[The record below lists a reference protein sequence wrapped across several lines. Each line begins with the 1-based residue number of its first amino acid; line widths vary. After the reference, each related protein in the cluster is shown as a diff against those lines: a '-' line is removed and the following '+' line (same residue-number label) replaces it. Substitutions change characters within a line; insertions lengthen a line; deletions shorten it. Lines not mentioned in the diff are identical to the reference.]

1 MPGELQVPDSETLWN
16 TKGRGYNPGLFH
28 FEHHLAHGAFVVGGR
43 DYSPQGIVAKTME
56 RQYPGLRK
64 ALDGILDRMRD
75 SCKDTGDCIRY
86 ALELEQA
93 ILQWYSEQ
101 TDVQQRRKK
110 DESITKNSLDTA
122 KVSLDALAS
131 MLNASSLALI
141 HI

>member
-1 MPGELQVPDSETLWN
+1 
-16 TKGRGYNPGLFH
+16 
-28 FEHHLAHGAFVVGGR
+28 
-43 DYSPQGIVAKTME
+43 
-56 RQYPGLRK
+56 
-64 ALDGILDRMRD
+64 MRD

-131 MLNASSLALI
+131 MLNASSSDELPKGVGESLAERIELDSPKDRQKQLRCSSLDLI
-141 HI
+141 

>member
-1 MPGELQVPDSETLWN
+1 
-16 TKGRGYNPGLFH
+16 
-28 FEHHLAHGAFVVGGR
+28 
-43 DYSPQGIVAKTME
+43 
-56 RQYPGLRK
+56 
-64 ALDGILDRMRD
+64 MRD

-122 KVSLDALAS
+122 KVSLDGSGEYAERFLF
-131 MLNASSLALI
+131 
-141 HI
+141 